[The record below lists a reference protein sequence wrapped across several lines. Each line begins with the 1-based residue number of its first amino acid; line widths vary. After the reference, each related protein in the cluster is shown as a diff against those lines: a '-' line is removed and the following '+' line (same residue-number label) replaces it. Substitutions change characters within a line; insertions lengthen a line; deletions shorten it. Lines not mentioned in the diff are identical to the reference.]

1 MANYDTHG
9 TGMTG
14 QDGNLNILLSLWDR
28 DFQLFK
34 NLSFIC
40 KNHQRRASKKK
51 KEKKDNNKSDSE
63 VDVVDCLISAIH
75 SSVEKPVLL
84 PAGRHVIAR
93 CQR

>member
-34 NLSFIC
+34 NLSFTC
-40 KNHQRRASKKK
+40 NNHQRTASKKK
-51 KEKKDNNKSDSE
+51 KRKNYKSDSE
-63 VDVVDCLISAIH
+63 VDEVDCLISVID
-75 SSVEKPVLL
+75 SSV
-84 PAGRHVIAR
+84 
-93 CQR
+93 